1 MEIWPT
7 KVLTTISVCMY
18 VYVCMYECMYVIY
31 VCMRSYVC
39 MYACILCICVLC
51 MYKDIY
57 IYIYIYLHLFRSL
70 SYNRSTTSSKAS
82 SPKSELYCFLSSFQ
96 YTLVSFMS
104 SSSCFRLLP
113 RLPIIY
119 ILSSIFSSIT
129 CSR

>member
-57 IYIYIYLHLFRSL
+57 IYIYIYIFICFVVCLTIDPQPLPKRVL
-70 SYNRSTTSSKAS
+70 QRVSYIAS
-82 SPKSELYCFLSSFQ
+82 SPVSSTHSFPSCLPVAASVFFLVFPSFIFF
-96 YTLVSFMS
+96 LLSF
-104 SSSCFRLLP
+104 LQ
-113 RLPIIY
+113 
-119 ILSSIFSSIT
+119 
-129 CSR
+129 